1 MKLSTDLITM
11 QKQKAALKAVEHV
24 EDGFIVGLGSGS
36 TAAFAV
42 EAIGERVKTEGIK
55 VMGIPSSYQ
64 AFELAVQH
72 AIPVTTLEEHPVIDV
87 TIDGADQLTPE
98 LALIKGGG
106 AALAREKIVASAS
119 KVNIIIADAAKKA
132 PYLGCNNQFVPVE
145 VIPFALSPVKRRL
158 AEMGGK
164 VTVREAK
171 GKLGPIITDNSNAII
186 DVVFGEIKNP
196 DELAI
201 KIKMIPGVAETG
213 LFVGLTDIAYLG
225 TADGT
230 EKIAAKRA

>member
-1 MKLSTDLITM
+1 LKLSPDPITL

-42 EAIGERVKTEGIK
+42 EAIGERIRIEGIH

-72 AIPVTTLEEHPVIDV
+72 GIPVTTLEEHPVIDV

-98 LALIKGGG
+98 LTLIKGGG

-164 VTVREAK
+164 VTAREAK

-196 DELAI
+196 AELAV

-225 TADGT
+225 TAEGV
-230 EKIAAKRA
+230 EKFTAKRA

>member
-1 MKLSTDLITM
+1 MKLSTDPITQ
-11 QKQKAALKAVEHV
+11 QKQKAALEAVKHV
-24 EDGFIVGLGSGS
+24 QDGFIVGLGSGS

-42 EAIGERVKTEGIK
+42 EAIGERIKTEGIK

-64 AFELAVQH
+64 TFELAVQH
-72 AIPVTTLEEHPVIDV
+72 GIPVTTLEEHPVIDV

-98 LALIKGGG
+98 LTLIKGGG

-119 KVNIIIADAAKKA
+119 KVNIIIADTAKKA
-132 PYLGCNNQFVPVE
+132 PYLGCSGQFVPVE
-145 VIPFALSPVKRRL
+145 VIPFALSPVKRKL
-158 AEMGGK
+158 AEIGGK

-196 DELAI
+196 AELAVQ
-201 KIKMIPGVAETG
+201 IKMIPGVAETG
-213 LFVGLTDIAYLG
+213 LFIGLTDIAYLG

-230 EKIAAKRA
+230 EKITAKRA

>member
-1 MKLSTDLITM
+1 MKLSTDPITQ

-24 EDGFIVGLGSGS
+24 KDGFIVGLGSGS

-42 EAIGERVKTEGIK
+42 EAIGELVKTEGIH
-55 VMGIPSSYQ
+55 VMGVPSSYQ

-72 AIPVTTLEEHPVIDV
+72 GIPVTTLEEHPVINV

-98 LALIKGGG
+98 LTLIKGGG

-119 KVNIIIADAAKKA
+119 KVNVIIADAAKKA
-132 PYLGCNNQFVPVE
+132 PYLGCNGQFVPVE

-164 VTVREAK
+164 VAVREAK
-171 GKLGPIITDNSNAII
+171 GKLGPIITDNANAII

-196 DELAI
+196 AELAVQ
-201 KIKMIPGVAETG
+201 IKMIPGVAETG

-225 TADGT
+225 TANGT
-230 EKIAAKRA
+230 EKITAKRI

>member
-1 MKLSTDLITM
+1 LKLSTDPITQ
-11 QKQKAALKAVEHV
+11 QKQKAALEAVKHV
-24 EDGFIVGLGSGS
+24 QDGFIVGLGSGS

-42 EAIGERVKTEGIK
+42 EAIGERIKTEGIK

-64 AFELAVQH
+64 TFELAVQH
-72 AIPVTTLEEHPVIDV
+72 GIPVTTLEEHPVIDV

-98 LALIKGGG
+98 LTLIKGGG

-119 KVNIIIADAAKKA
+119 KVNIIIADTAKKA
-132 PYLGCNNQFVPVE
+132 PYLGCSGQFVPVE
-145 VIPFALSPVKRRL
+145 VIPFALSPVKRKL
-158 AEMGGK
+158 AEIGGK

-196 DELAI
+196 AELAVQ
-201 KIKMIPGVAETG
+201 IKMIPGVAETG
-213 LFVGLTDIAYLG
+213 LFIGLTDIAYLG

-230 EKIAAKRA
+230 EKITAKRA